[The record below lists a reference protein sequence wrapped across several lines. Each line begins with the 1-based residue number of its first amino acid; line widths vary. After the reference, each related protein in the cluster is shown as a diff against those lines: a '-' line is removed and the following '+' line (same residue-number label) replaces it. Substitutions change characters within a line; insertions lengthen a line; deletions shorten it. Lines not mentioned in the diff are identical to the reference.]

1 MTPPIG
7 LYNTRTRA
15 VDEFVPP
22 KGRPVWVYVC
32 GITPYDTTHM
42 GHAATYAAFDVL
54 VRFLEYR
61 GHAVRYVENVTDI
74 DDDILRKAAQV
85 DDDWRRLGNRWTAHF
100 INDMIALRM
109 RPPDEYVR
117 ATETIPDIVV
127 AVQRLLDA
135 GVAYAAEGNVYF
147 EVARDPD
154 FGQLSRLAPEAR
166 LAVANE
172 RGNRPDDPHKRDPL
186 DFVLWQA
193 AAPGEPT
200 WDSPW
205 GSGRPGWH
213 IECSTMI
220 QKWLG
225 PQIDIHGG
233 GGDLAFPHHECEI
246 AQAECAGTP
255 QPFVRIWMHTGM
267 VRYQGEKMSKSLG
280 NLVMARDVLQRFSA
294 DALRT
299 YLGEHHYRGEWEFE
313 WGGLDAAAGLAGRLA
328 HAAQVTG
335 SGTTRPLDAS
345 ESVAEFDAALADDLD
360 TPRALRTLDALA
372 GRIEA
377 QAGVADV
384 RPAQKKL
391 ATLAGVLGLT
401 CGGLHPEPRVLRGWE
416 RHLARFQAGA

>member
-1 MTPPIG
+1 MTPAIR
-7 LYNTRTRA
+7 LYNTLTRA

-22 KGRPVWVYVC
+22 EDRPVWVYVC

-54 VRFLEYR
+54 VRYLEHR
-61 GHAVRYVENVTDI
+61 GHSVRYIENVTDI

-85 DDDWRRLGNRWTAHF
+85 NDDWRRLGDRWTAHF
-100 INDMIALRM
+100 INDMIALSVRA
-109 RPPDEYVR
+109 PDEYVR
-117 ATETIPDIVV
+117 ATETIPEIVA
-127 AVQRLLDA
+127 AVQRLLEA
-135 GVAYAAEGNVYF
+135 GAAYAIEGNVYF

-205 GSGRPGWH
+205 GPGRPGWH

-246 AQAECAGTP
+246 AQAECGGTP
-255 QPFVRIWMHTGM
+255 APFVRVWMHTGM

-294 DALRT
+294 DALRA
-299 YLGEHHYRGEWEFE
+299 YLGEHHYRSEWEFE
-313 WGGLDAAAGLAGRLA
+313 WGGLDAAAALAGRLA
-328 HAAQVTG
+328 RAAQLAG
-335 SGTTRPLDAS
+335 SGAGLPLDVR
-345 ESVAEFDAALADDLD
+345 ESAAAFDAALADDLD
-360 TPRALRTLDALA
+360 TPRALRVLDALA
-372 GRIEA
+372 GQIEA
-377 QAGVADV
+377 QAGVSDV

-401 CGGLHPEPRVLRGWE
+401 SGGLHPEPRVLRGWE
-416 RHLARFQAGA
+416 RHLARFQARA